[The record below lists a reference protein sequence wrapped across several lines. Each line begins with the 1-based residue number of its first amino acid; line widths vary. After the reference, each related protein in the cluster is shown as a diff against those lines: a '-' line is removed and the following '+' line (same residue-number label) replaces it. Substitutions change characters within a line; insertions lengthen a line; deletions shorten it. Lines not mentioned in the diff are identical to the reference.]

1 MSQQRLT
8 IDIHRQ
14 AARAFV
20 ASKGRLPG
28 NFAELVAWLME
39 FTDELGAL
47 LQHWQEAAVESTL
60 ASINTASISIREKE
74 GE

>member
-1 MSQQRLT
+1 
-8 IDIHRQ
+8 
-14 AARAFV
+14 
-20 ASKGRLPG
+20 
-28 NFAELVAWLME
+28 LME